1 MALYRYYKF
10 VDALSSS
17 SSGVLKCFE
26 VLTTLFKTCN
36 ILMLNIYF
44 LFVWKMVGA
53 GAGPGA
59 VLTRITS
66 KQWKLW
72 AAYVRMLEIVCG
84 LVTQSM
90 LLRVL
95 TRKYEMAGGSPAK
108 NKKSRGELEQEDE
121 SPRDPSPRDPS
132 RRAAAIFKRR

>member
-17 SSGVLKCFE
+17 SGGVLKCFE

-36 ILMLNIYF
+36 IFMLNIYF

-53 GAGPGA
+53 AAGPGA

-95 TRKYEMAGGSPAK
+95 TRKYEM
-108 NKKSRGELEQEDE
+108 
-121 SPRDPSPRDPS
+121 
-132 RRAAAIFKRR
+132 

>member
-1 MALYRYYKF
+1 MSVTLCRYYKF
-10 VDALSSS
+10 VDALNSRSR
-17 SSGVLKCFE
+17 GMLKCFE

-36 ILMLNIYF
+36 IFMLNIYF
-44 LFVWKMVGA
+44 LFVWKMVGS
-53 GAGPGA
+53 GAGPGT

-84 LVTQSM
+84 LITQSL

-95 TRKYEMAGGSPAK
+95 ARKYEMAGGSPAK
-108 NKKSRGELEQEDE
+108 KRRGDLPQEE
-121 SPRDPSPRDPS
+121 SPRDPS
-132 RRAAAIFKRR
+132 RRAAAVFKWR